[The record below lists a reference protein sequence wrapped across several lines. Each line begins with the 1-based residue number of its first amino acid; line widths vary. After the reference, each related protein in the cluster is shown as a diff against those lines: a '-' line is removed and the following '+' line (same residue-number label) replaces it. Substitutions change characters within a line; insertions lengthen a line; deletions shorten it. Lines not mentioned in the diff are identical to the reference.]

1 MRYNLAD
8 LHTHSFCSDG
18 LRTPTQA
25 VQEAHAA
32 GLRALSLTDHDT
44 VEGTEEALHAGK
56 SLGVEIIPG
65 SELSAHVGDREVHLL
80 AYMIDWADKNLNES
94 LNRVQDVR
102 YKRGIAIVEQLT
114 KMGISITID
123 EILKQANGSPLG
135 RPHIASVLIN
145 KGVVAN
151 KDEAFLRFLGD
162 RAPAFQSKP
171 NIPAEDV
178 IDVVHQ
184 SGGIV
189 VLAHPG
195 QTLSDS
201 VFSHLVS
208 AGLDGIEIYH
218 PSHQPPQIDFYTKL
232 ANQNKLVMSGGSDS
246 HGNEQGTKIGDFG
259 ISYEAIDAMRTRA
272 ERYAR

>member
-1 MRYNLAD
+1 M
-8 LHTHSFCSDG
+8 
-18 LRTPTQA
+18 
-25 VQEAHAA
+25 
-32 GLRALSLTDHDT
+32 
-44 VEGTEEALHAGK
+44 
-56 SLGVEIIPG
+56 GVEIIPG

>member
-18 LRTPTQA
+18 LRKPTQA

-171 NIPAEDV
+171 NIPAGDV

-201 VFSHLVS
+201 VLSHLVS

>member
-80 AYMIDWADKNLNES
+80 AYMIDWEDKNLNES

-102 YKRGIAIVEQLT
+102 YERGIAIVEQLT

-171 NIPAEDV
+171 NIPAGDV

-195 QTLSDS
+195 QNLSDS
-201 VFSHLVS
+201 VFSYLVS

-246 HGNEQGTKIGDFG
+246 HGNEQGTRIGDFG

>member
-1 MRYNLAD
+1 VRYNLAD
-8 LHTHSFCSDG
+8 LHTHSICSDG

-25 VQEAHAA
+25 VREAHDA

-44 VEGTEEALHAGK
+44 VEGTEEAIDAGK
-56 SLGVEIIPG
+56 DLGVEVIPG

-80 AYMIDWADKNLNES
+80 AYLIDWKNKRLNES
-94 LNRVQDVR
+94 LNRIHEVR
-102 YKRGIAIVEQLT
+102 RQRGIAIVERLT
-114 KMGISITID
+114 NMGISVTVD
-123 EILKQANGSPLG
+123 EILTQANGSPLG
-135 RPHIASVLIN
+135 RPHIASVLVN

-171 NIPAEDV
+171 HIPAKNV
-178 IDVVHQ
+178 IALVHQ

-195 QTLSDS
+195 HSLPDV
-201 VFSHLVS
+201 VFSQLVA

-218 PSHQPPQIDFYTKL
+218 PSHQPPQIEFYTQL
-232 ANQNKLVMSGGSDS
+232 AVQNKLVMSGGSDS
-246 HGNEQGTKIGDFG
+246 HGDEHGTNIGDFG
-259 ISYEAIDAMRTRA
+259 IGYEAIDAMRARA
-272 ERYAR
+272 ERYSL